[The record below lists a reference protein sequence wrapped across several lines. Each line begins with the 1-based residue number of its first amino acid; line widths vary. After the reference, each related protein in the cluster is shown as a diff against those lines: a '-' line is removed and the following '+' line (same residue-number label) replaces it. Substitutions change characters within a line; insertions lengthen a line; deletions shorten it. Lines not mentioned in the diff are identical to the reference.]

1 MAIGMVDLTVMMGEP
16 AASNWVQIMKIG
28 KWSHPKHGDIEITP
42 KNLSRFKE
50 NFDRKVRGVDIA
62 MDIAHEPD
70 KGSVAWFKELKVEA
84 DKLMAKVD
92 WTDEGAQLIKSGKY
106 RYFSPEFM
114 FSWTDEESGQQ
125 YQDVLFG
132 GALTNRP
139 FLKGMEPVEFAE
151 GGYGSLWFA
160 ENEPYDPDHDGDD
173 DSTTDP
179 TKNPDWLQD
188 VLAGI
193 TKWPDNRQQQEQL
206 RKVGAKKAACD
217 AAYDV
222 QHRGTHTMSEPPV
235 TNAHKSPPKGKPTNK
250 ALYADPENYK
260 YPIDSKH
267 IHAAISYYNHDG
279 MREKG
284 GYTESEW
291 ASIGHKI
298 ADAANKLIDK
308 GYSYSDGK
316 VVTPSTHKMSDAA
329 YDPDSAP
336 DDETSGM
343 PNTDP
348 WTAVSP
354 THKVDDKDAGKFN
367 EPNGGFHL
375 DEKVVSLAEHTA
387 MVEKVRLLEEES
399 RRVKMSDRVNGF
411 MFNEQTKKGKIM
423 PAQQDKVLDL
433 MLGLNDDQVAK
444 FEEVING
451 LPDAIT
457 FGDERGHG
465 MQGQA
470 KPREEMVSDRAEVL
484 LSEGKAKTFKEA
496 IVMADSEIPK
506 AIK

>member
-1 MAIGMVDLTVMMGEP
+1 MAIGMVDLTIMMGEP
-16 AASNWVQIMKIG
+16 AASNWVQIMKTG
-28 KWSHPKHGDIEITP
+28 KWAHPKHGDIEITP
-42 KNLSRFKE
+42 TNLVRFKD
-50 NFDRKVRGVDIA
+50 NFDKKVRGVDLA
-62 MDIAHEPD
+62 MDVAHEPD
-70 KGSVAWFKELKVEA
+70 KGSVAWFKELKIDG

-92 WTDEGAQLIKSGKY
+92 WTDEGAQLVKSGKY

-114 FSWTDEESGQQ
+114 FSWTDNETGQQ
-125 YQDVLFG
+125 YHDVLFG

-151 GGYGSLWFA
+151 GGYGTLWFA

-179 TKNPDWLQD
+179 EKNPDWLQD

-222 QHRGTHTMSEPPV
+222 QHRGTHTMSEPNV

-260 YPIDSKH
+260 YPIDKKH
-267 IHAAISYYNHDG
+267 VHAAVSYYNHDG
-279 MREKG
+279 MQEKG
-284 GYTESEW
+284 GYT
-291 ASIGHKI
+291 ASQWEAIGHRI
-298 ADAANKLIDK
+298 AKAAGE
-308 GYSYSDGK
+308 GYSLKDGK
-316 VVTPSTHKMSDAA
+316 IVTPSTHKMSDT
-329 YDPDSAP
+329 YDPDDSP
-336 DDETSGM
+336 DDDG
-343 PNTDP
+343 TDP
-348 WTAVSP
+348 SP
-354 THKVDDKDAGKFN
+354 THPTDDKDAGKFN
-367 EPNGGFHL
+367 EPGGKHM

-387 MVEKVRLLEEES
+387 MVEKVKLLEEES
-399 RRVKMSDRVNGF
+399 RRVKMSERVNGF

-470 KPREEMVSDRAEVL
+470 KPREQMVADRAEVL
-484 LSEGKAKTFKEA
+484 LSEGKAKTYKEA
-496 IVMADSEIPK
+496 IVMADDEIPN